1 VATGLLLVLTADC
14 KARNAPR
21 FASPSAWK
29 LTTPLGL
36 SNRPFGPSLEA
47 AGKRS
52 PRRKTGLNGLSPAS
66 SRPDAPYNQTAQ

>member
-1 VATGLLLVLTADC
+1 VAAGLLLVLTADC

-29 LTTPLGL
+29 LTSPLGL

-47 AGKRS
+47 AGELS
-52 PRRKTGLNGLSPAS
+52 PRRKTALRQGSPAS
-66 SRPDAPYNQTAQ
+66 RRRDAPYNQTA